1 MKKTILLVGF
11 NIIFFSL
18 FSQTADS
25 VSLLPSYKNQ
35 SYYDFNNGE
44 VASVD
49 NSNWDLAF
57 SVAGYGSSIRIN
69 GQTNTK
75 LYVYPN
81 GDINDWATLDTNGM
95 SSWKTVNNS
104 DESWSLGAFDQN
116 ADANNPMDLGWG
128 IYSTVTHHITGD
140 SLHVI
145 QLSDGS
151 YKKLHIIK
159 LSSGN
164 FEFKY
169 ADIDGGNEVNASLDK
184 SNFTDKNFGYYS
196 LQTGTEIDREPSN
209 QTWSLVFTKY
219 ITEIMPGMTYG
230 VTGVLTNDGYSVAK
244 AENIDLSN
252 VDHNNFTNYDS
263 KINIIGYDWK
273 SFNMTTFSYDL
284 QDSLCYFVKS
294 DATGNVWKINFTAF
308 EGSATGKIVFNKEA
322 VSSASIFDNNTV
334 SSFTIYP
341 NPSSDKNINL
351 LYELNTNG
359 VNKTGSI
366 IDMRGNTVFTFD
378 LNGNGFN
385 KKRLNL
391 NHLKSGAYF
400 LSFETENQ
408 IIREKIILQ

>member
-11 NIIFFSL
+11 NIIMFSL

-35 SYYDFNNGE
+35 SYYDFSNGE
-44 VASVD
+44 VSNVD
-49 NSNWDLAF
+49 NTNWDLAF

-151 YKKLHIIK
+151 YKKLHILK

-184 SNFTDKNFGYYS
+184 SSFTDKNFGYYS
-196 LQTGTEIDREPSN
+196 LQTGSEIDREPSN
-209 QTWSLVFTKY
+209 QTWSLLFTKY
-219 ITEIMPGMTYG
+219 VTEIMPGMTYG
-230 VTGVLTNDGYSVAK
+230 VTGVLTNDGYTVAK
-244 AENIDLSN
+244 AENIDLAN
-252 VDHNNFTNYDS
+252 VDHNNFTNYES

-273 SFNMTTFSYDL
+273 SFNMTSFSYDL

-294 DATGNVWKINFTAF
+294 DATGNIWKINFTAF

-322 VSSASIFDNNTV
+322 VSTATIFDNSTV

-359 VNKTGSI
+359 VNKTGRI
-366 IDMRGNTVFTFD
+366 TDMKGNIVFTFD

-385 KKRLNL
+385 KKMLNL
-391 NHLKSGAYF
+391 SHLKSGAYF
-400 LSFETENQ
+400 LSSETENQ
-408 IIREKIILQ
+408 IIREKLILQ

>member
-1 MKKTILLVGF
+1 MKKTILLIGF

-169 ADIDGGNEVNASLDK
+169 ADIDGSNEVNASLDK

-273 SFNMTTFSYDL
+273 SFNMTTFTYDL

-391 NHLKSGAYF
+391 SHLKSGAYF

>member
-11 NIIFFSL
+11 NIIMYSL

-35 SYYDFNNGE
+35 SYYDFSNGE
-44 VASVD
+44 VSNVD
-49 NSNWDLAF
+49 NTNWDLAF

-196 LQTGTEIDREPSN
+196 LQTGSEIDREPSN

-219 ITEIMPGMTYG
+219 VTEIMPGMTYG
-230 VTGVLTNDGYSVAK
+230 VTGVLTNDGYTVAK
-244 AENIDLSN
+244 AENIDLAN

-273 SFNMTTFSYDL
+273 SFNMTSFSYDL

-294 DATGNVWKINFTAF
+294 DATGNIWKINFTAF

-322 VSSASIFDNNTV
+322 VSTASIFDNDPV

-341 NPSSDKNINL
+341 NPSNDKNINV

-366 IDMRGNTVFTFD
+366 TDMRGNTVFTFD

-385 KKRLNL
+385 KKKLNL
-391 NHLKSGAYF
+391 SHLKSGAYF